1 MATVISTTFRL
12 KRGTAE
18 RWQELNLVLDQG
30 EPGFELDT
38 YRLKVGDGQTAW
50 NDLPYIGQIVTAA
63 THSDFPKIGSA
74 HFIYKAEQEKTLY
87 QWNPLAQSYE
97 ALGASGGGG
106 SSVIVDTELS
116 DTSLNPIAN
125 KTVTEALKKVNYQFG
140 DGFVISEVDGVK
152 HIELDLDELI
162 GVDISSLAT
171 KKELEELFKAFKLL
185 EEQVENLS
193 IPTKLSELTNDS
205 EFITIKDVEDKN
217 YLTEVPE
224 GYAKISDIP
233 SLDGYAK
240 VSDIPSL
247 EGYAKV
253 SDIPSLDGYAKTED
267 IPSLEGYATE
277 QFVKDEI
284 DKIEIPSTDLSNYY
298 TKEEVDSK
306 DAGLKSYVDEEI
318 SKAVIGGEID
328 LTAYAKKEYVDEQLQ
343 SFTPVAIVYGE
354 F

>member
-38 YRLKVGDGQTAW
+38 YRLKVGDGETAW
-50 NDLPYIGQIVTAA
+50 NDLPYVGQIVTAA
-63 THSDFPKIGSA
+63 THNDFPEIGSA
-74 HFIYKAEQEKTLY
+74 QFIYKAEKEKTLY

-97 ALGASGGGG
+97 ALGAGGGGG

-116 DTSLNPIAN
+116 ETSLNPIAN
-125 KTVTEALKKVNYQFG
+125 KAVTEALKKINYQFG
-140 DGFVISEVDGVK
+140 TGFIVSEIDGVK
-152 HIELDLDELI
+152 HIELDLEELI
-162 GVDISSLAT
+162 GTIVSDLVT
-171 KKELEELFKAFKLL
+171 KKDLEELEKAFALL

-193 IPTKLSELTNDS
+193 IPTKLSELENDT
-205 EFITIKDVEDKN
+205 EFITIKDVEDKH

-224 GYAKISDIP
+224 GYAKTEDIPSLDGYAKISDIP

-240 VSDIPSL
+240 I
-247 EGYAKV
+247 
-253 SDIPSLDGYAKTED
+253 SDIPSLDGYAKRED
-267 IPSLEGYATE
+267 IPSLDGYATE
-277 QFVKDEI
+277 QFVRDAI
-284 DKIEIPSTDLSNYY
+284 AQIEIPSTDLSNYY

-306 DAGLKSYVDEEI
+306 DADLKTYIDEEI